1 MSMSCMN
8 GRVVMKN
15 VKRLL
20 LYGLLVLAPLA
31 GSWHGAFAAMG
42 SVGAPPGEEKAQS
55 VPCGQGRIQSWS
67 LSFDNDILVPSSR
80 DQDYTYGVSIAASGP
95 AIADGFWFI
104 HEPLAALNENLGSYV
119 SAGNAVTHSVEFGIY
134 GFTPEDIAV
143 ATPNHDD
150 RPYASLAYLSASQEQ
165 PGVQENVVW
174 RSALTLGVLGLD
186 IAGQLQNE
194 VHRRIDS
201 QIAEGWEH
209 QVSDGGELTARYTL
223 ARQTLWTLGNPNL
236 EVKTSWMGSVG
247 YITELGYGTSI
258 RFGRIAS
265 RWQSY
270 NPELTQYR
278 EQASQAIAGKCQR
291 ESYFVA
297 GVALKLRA
305 YNAFLQGQFRD
316 SEVAYSSS
324 ELEHGI
330 VEAWM
335 GYTHAFAGGYRIS
348 YVLRGHS
355 SEVKEGAGDRN
366 VMWGGLTLAQHF

>member
-1 MSMSCMN
+1 M
-8 GRVVMKN
+8 RQ
-15 VKRLL
+15 
-20 LYGLLVLAPLA
+20 GLLVLALLA
-31 GSWHGAFAAMG
+31 AACNGAYAVMG
-42 SVGAPPGEEKAQS
+42 SVGAPPGEEKVPS
-55 VPCGQGRIQSWS
+55 VPCSEKPIQSWA

-95 AIADGFWFI
+95 AVAEDFEFI
-104 HEPLAALNENLGSYV
+104 HGPLTTLNDSVGRFV
-119 SAGNAVTHSVEFGIY
+119 SANTTVTHSVEFGIY

-143 ATPNHDD
+143 TTPNHDD
-150 RPYASLAYLSASQEQ
+150 RPYASMVYLSAAQERS
-165 PGVQENVVW
+165 GTQENVVW
-174 RSALTLGVLGLD
+174 RSALTLGVLGLE

-201 QIAEGWEH
+201 QIAEGWQH
-209 QVSDGGELTARYTL
+209 QVSDGGEVTARYSL
-223 ARQTLWTLGNPNL
+223 ARQTLWTLGNPQL
-236 EVKTSWMGSVG
+236 EVKTSWMGSLG
-247 YITELGYGTSI
+247 YITEFGYGTSL

-278 EQASQAIAGKCQR
+278 EQASQAIAGTCQC

-297 GVALKLRA
+297 GAAVKVRA
-305 YNAFLQGQFRD
+305 YNAFLQGQFRHSD
-316 SEVAYSSS
+316 VTYSSS

-330 VEAWM
+330 VEAWI
-335 GYTHAFAGGYRIS
+335 GYTHAFAGGYRVS

-366 VMWGGLTLAQHF
+366 VMWGGLTLAQYF